1 MAQRNSASFADE
13 RPSFTN
19 ERQRNSSSI
28 ASNDRPS
35 FINKDR
41 MTSVNSSLTNNSMA
55 AAAALGVNSP
65 SSSINIKQQQP
76 VLQQQDGPN
85 DSASFGVNNYEQKQK
100 IIGEYYSNHITAEN
114 VQEMGQLAKSIFTEA
129 LPSAASEMAHMI
141 KYGLT
146 PPFIQQFYAKK
157 IHVKQIESNEK

>member
-65 SSSINIKQQQP
+65 ASSINIKQP
-76 VLQQQDGPN
+76 ALQQDGPN

-114 VQEMGQLAKSIFTEA
+114 VKEMGQLAKSLFTEA
-129 LPSAASEMAHMI
+129 LPSVASEMAHMI

>member
-1 MAQRNSASFADE
+1 
-13 RPSFTN
+13 
-19 ERQRNSSSI
+19 
-28 ASNDRPS
+28 
-35 FINKDR
+35 
-41 MTSVNSSLTNNSMA
+41 MA

-65 SSSINIKQQQP
+65 ASSISIKQP
-76 VLQQQDGPN
+76 ALQQDGPN

-114 VQEMGQLAKSIFTEA
+114 VQEMGQLAKSLFTEA
-129 LPSAASEMAHMI
+129 LPSVASEMAHMI

-157 IHVKQIESNEK
+157 VHVKQIESNEK

>member
-41 MTSVNSSLTNNSMA
+41 MTSVNSSLTMNSMA
-55 AAAALGVNSP
+55 AAASLGVNSP
-65 SSSINIKQQQP
+65 ASSINIKQP
-76 VLQQQDGPN
+76 ALQQEGPN

-114 VQEMGQLAKSIFTEA
+114 VQEMGQLAKSLFTEA
-129 LPSAASEMAHMI
+129 LPSVASEMAQMI

>member
-55 AAAALGVNSP
+55 AAAAPGVNSP

-76 VLQQQDGPN
+76 VQQDGPN

-114 VQEMGQLAKSIFTEA
+114 VQEMGQLAKSLFTEA
-129 LPSAASEMAHMI
+129 LPNVASEMARVI

>member
-19 ERQRNSSSI
+19 ERNSSSI

-41 MTSVNSSLTNNSMA
+41 MTSVNSSLTKNSMA

-65 SSSINIKQQQP
+65 ASSINIKQP
-76 VLQQQDGPN
+76 ALQQDGPN

-114 VQEMGQLAKSIFTEA
+114 VQEMGQLAKSLFTEA
-129 LPSAASEMAHMI
+129 LPSVASEMAHMI

-146 PPFIQQFYAKK
+146 PPFIQHFYAKK
-157 IHVKQIESNEK
+157 VHVKQIESNEK